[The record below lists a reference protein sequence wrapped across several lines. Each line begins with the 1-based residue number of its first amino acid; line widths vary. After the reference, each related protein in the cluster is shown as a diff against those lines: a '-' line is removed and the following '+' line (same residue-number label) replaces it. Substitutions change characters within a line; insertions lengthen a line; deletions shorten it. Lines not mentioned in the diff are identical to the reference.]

1 VTTAGLNPALP
12 DFRLD
17 DRIAV
22 VTGAST
28 GLGAR
33 FAEVLDAA
41 GASVVLAARR
51 IEPMVELAGR
61 LRDALP
67 VAADIRRDEDRAAL
81 VAAALERYGRIDI
94 LVNNAGIAHAGPAE
108 DEPLEVFRDLLDTN
122 TVSLFGMAQLVG
134 RHMLERG
141 SGSIINVASPSAT
154 RSLDRYGLAGYAAS
168 KGAVVAL
175 TRELAAQWA
184 GRGVRVNAIS
194 PCFFPSDT
202 TGWLRDP
209 DQVAW
214 ISGRAPIGRP
224 PRAEEL
230 DGPLLFLAA
239 DASSYITGHDLVVD
253 GGWTTR

>member
-1 VTTAGLNPALP
+1 VSTAGPMTAPSL
-12 DFRLD
+12 RLD
-17 DRIAV
+17 GRIAL
-22 VTGAST
+22 VTGASS

-51 IEPMVELAGR
+51 ADPIAGLAGR

-67 VAADIRRDEDRAAL
+67 VTCDVRRDEDREAL
-81 VAAALERYGRIDI
+81 VAAALDRYGRIDV

-108 DEPLEVFRDLLDTN
+108 DEPLDVFRDLLDTN
-122 TVSLFGMAQLVG
+122 TVGLFGLAQLVG

-141 SGSIINVASPSAT
+141 SGSIINIASPSAT
-154 RSLDRYGLAGYAAS
+154 TSLDRYGLAGYAAS
-168 KGAVVAL
+168 KAAVVAL

-184 GRGVRVNAIS
+184 SRGVRVNAIS

-214 ISGRAPIGRP
+214 ISQRAPIGRP
-224 PRAEEL
+224 PRADEL
-230 DGPLLFLAA
+230 DGPLLFLAS
-239 DASSYITGHDLVVD
+239 DAASYITGHDLVVD
-253 GGWTTR
+253 GGWTLR